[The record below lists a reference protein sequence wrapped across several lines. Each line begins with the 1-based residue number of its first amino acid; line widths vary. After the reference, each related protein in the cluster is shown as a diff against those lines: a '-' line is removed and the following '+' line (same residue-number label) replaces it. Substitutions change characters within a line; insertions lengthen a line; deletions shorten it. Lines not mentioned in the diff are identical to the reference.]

1 MAVSHFQ
8 NVIWKVTVIFSIVFI
23 GPSGRQM
30 LSRTNKTDRQ
40 IKQSVCSNNTRYEYV
55 CMAVGCGRKLTK
67 VKLPQGSGCVSLAA
81 RSRLLG
87 KTLFFLKKMG
97 HPRPLFHLFSSFQTT
112 LLFLQQINVKKHH
125 VHPVSGT
132 GIRTHDL
139 QNVSLLL

>member
-87 KTLFFLKKMG
+87 KTLFFFKKNG
-97 HPRPLFHLFSSFQTT
+97 PSPASFSFIFVFSNNITIFTTNKCEKTPCPSSIRHRDSNPRS
-112 LLFLQQINVKKHH
+112 
-125 VHPVSGT
+125 
-132 GIRTHDL
+132 
-139 QNVSLLL
+139 